1 MDYIDGIYMMESD
14 IYIDRYND
22 DDKDISHSTFFK
34 PYEEMI
40 FIWYVLILEIYDSHV
55 QLIFCS

>member
-34 PYEEMI
+34 TYEEMI
-40 FIWYVLILEIYDSHV
+40 FI
-55 QLIFCS
+55 